1 MSATDIPL
9 PQDTQLYE
17 SANNEILAPRLS
29 VINISGSGAT
39 GNLSDIYTRQY
50 KLNLYNQ
57 NVSEINISIND
68 KSVSSA
74 RGPIYYN
81 LNGFDYGFIY
91 HFLNN
96 QSPTVC
102 FLPEIQAKDLDTNV
116 NLTPTIYSFTYT
128 ISDYESVLSNS
139 LLVNNLILLRN
150 QTTSLQNKIYRVQEI
165 NGGQITVYDDSDD
178 NWEDTNSGSINIAL
192 GQTQEYIF
200 TRAKVVD
207 SLGVF
212 YYGLYQTINNNQI
225 VAYSWVSQTQGVQ
238 LPKANYGVTLNSELA
253 KNELNYSI
261 FAAQNLQPQINEV
274 VAINVSTNGSGSLG
288 GKTSGLYLITKIA
301 NTKVYFQPIY
311 PSVIFIHQ
319 FFKVEWDMDLLVSD
333 QVWYVNPAT
342 VTSSNYL
349 YSTVNFS
356 FNKLELNSAILA
368 NPESWARQ
376 TGGAEDTV
384 LGFTIYTNDVNNN
397 FIKQSDS
404 FSFTMRPPSWT
415 EINVEGLSLKVNY
428 ETNILPVS
436 QEVV

>member
-1 MSATDIPL
+1 MNVTDIPL

-29 VINISGSGAT
+29 VMNISGSGNS
-39 GNLSDIYTRQY
+39 GEFSDIYNKQY
-50 KLNLYNQ
+50 KLNLYSQ
-57 NVSEINISIND
+57 NVSEIRISIND
-68 KSVSSA
+68 KSVSSTRA
-74 RGPIYYN
+74 PIYYN
-81 LNGFDYGFIY
+81 LNGFDYGFEY
-91 HFLNN
+91 FFLNN

-116 NLTPTIYSFTYT
+116 TLTPTLSAYTYT

-150 QTTSLQNKIYRVQEI
+150 QTSASQNKIYRVQEV
-165 NGGQITVYDDSDD
+165 NGGQITIYDDSDD
-178 NWEDTNSGSINIAL
+178 TWEDTGSGSINIAL
-192 GQTQEYIF
+192 LPISDHIF
-200 TRAKVVD
+200 VRAKVVD
-207 SLGVF
+207 SLGIF
-212 YYGLYQTINNNQI
+212 YYGLYNVPYGNF
-225 VAYSWVSQTQGVQ
+225 SWVSQTQGVQ

-301 NTKVYFQPIY
+301 STKVYFQPVY

-404 FSFTMRPPSWT
+404 FSFTTRPPSWT
-415 EINVEGLSLKVNY
+415 EFSVEGLSLNINY
-428 ETNILPVS
+428 ETNILPVN
-436 QEVV
+436 QEVVD